1 MDEPLIEDEKPF
13 EAEGMAEEEIL
24 PDPDEQLL
32 LHQGNGRVWLVK
44 VSPQPCRPYY
54 DSLYHSLA
62 GPKTPHGALVR
73 YRCRGRTSGFN
84 TSLQR
89 S

>member
-1 MDEPLIEDEKPF
+1 MVSPPEGFFVLVNPTDTMDEPLIEDEKPF
-13 EAEGMAEEEIL
+13 EVEGMAEEETL

-54 DSLYHSLA
+54 DSL
-62 GPKTPHGALVR
+62 
-73 YRCRGRTSGFN
+73 
-84 TSLQR
+84 
-89 S
+89 